1 MTASYNPFLVL
12 DMPTLKDVVHSGKY
26 FFVVQRFSWPGLP
39 DGQAFIATPYQ
50 DQKAAQKHAAKLT
63 AQEGRML
70 DARTEHGKFSK
81 LFNDPRYVV
90 FVSKFKEGDWQSRV
104 FKHYQKNI
112 NSFLAAK
119 TGIVPDEKTSI
130 ELTFED
136 GHLMAHIV
144 SNGEQYQWE
153 AWELITK

>member
-1 MTASYNPFLVL
+1 MTASYNPFVVL
-12 DMPTLKDVVHSGKY
+12 DMPTLKDVMYSGKY
-26 FFVVQRFSWPGLP
+26 FIVVQRFRWPGLP

-63 AQEGRML
+63 AQEGKML
-70 DARTEHGKFSK
+70 DVRAERDKFAK

-90 FVSKFKEGDWQSRV
+90 FVSKFKEGDWQARV
-104 FKHYQKNI
+104 IKHYQKNI
-112 NSFLAAK
+112 HSFLTANI
-119 TGIVPDEKTSI
+119 GIVSDEKASI

-136 GHLMAHIV
+136 GHLMAHII

-153 AWELITK
+153 ACEVIK

>member
-12 DMPTLKDVVHSGKY
+12 DKPYLKALLSSGKY
-26 FFVVQRFSWPGLP
+26 FIVLQRFNWPGLQE
-39 DGQAFIATPYQ
+39 GQAFIATPYQ
-50 DQKAAQKHAAKLT
+50 DQKAAQKHAKKLT

-70 DARTEHGKFSK
+70 DVRTEHDKFSK

-104 FKHYQKNI
+104 IKHYQKNI
-112 NSFLAAK
+112 HSFLTAN
-119 TGIVPDEKTSI
+119 TGIALDEKINI

-136 GHLMAHIV
+136 GHLMAHVI
-144 SNGEQYQWE
+144 SNGEQYHWE
-153 AWELITK
+153 ACKLIE